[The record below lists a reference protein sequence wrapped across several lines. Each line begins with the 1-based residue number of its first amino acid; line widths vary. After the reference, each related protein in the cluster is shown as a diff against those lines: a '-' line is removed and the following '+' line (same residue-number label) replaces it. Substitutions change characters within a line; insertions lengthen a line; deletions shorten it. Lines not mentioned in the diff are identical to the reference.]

1 MSLLQLPLG
10 PLELFLEHGH
20 LSAQVLSGS
29 LVSLSLVRPRL
40 VGIQTGLGLVKVG
53 LGDIELTLER
63 GDFLFL
69 LEDGLLVLRVGN
81 MRIAW
86 ADTDSSSGDVL
97 KDGQVRE
104 QSGTHVLVGLFS
116 LVGTLLCNINLGA
129 ELADFLQ
136 TDERTVIRLPS
147 HAVICRTVTS
157 SPP

>member
-69 LEDGLLVLRVGN
+69 LEDGLLVLRVG

-86 ADTDSSSGDVL
+86 ADTDSSSGDAL
-97 KDGQVRE
+97 KDGLVRE
-104 QSGTHVLVGLFS
+104 RSGTHVLVGLFS
-116 LVGTLLCNINLGA
+116 LVGTLLCDIDLGA

-136 TDERTVIRLPS
+136 IYERTVRLPS
-147 HAVICRTVTS
+147 HGYRLPHHTS